1 MSPLAGRAHDASVER
16 IHEYADDEIQ
26 KQVDGHDDHD
36 HLQCLSRDVDRRV
49 AHSHDVGVA
58 VRFMN

>member
-26 KQVDGHDDHD
+26 KQVDGHDAHD
-36 HLQCLSRDVDRRV
+36 NLQCLYRDDNRRV
-49 AHSHDVGVA
+49 ANRYDVEIA
-58 VRFMN
+58 NSNIK